1 MADDLDNELLGL
13 VSDGEESEDSGDDF
27 GRLEADVEGRSPSP
41 NAEPHQ
47 SVEKVDDAPERRK
60 GVAQKVKARRGKR
73 KARRESED
81 ELDPA

>member
-27 GRLEADVEGRSPSP
+27 GRLEADVEGRSPS
-41 NAEPHQ
+41 AEPHQ
-47 SVEKVDDAPERRK
+47 SVEKTEEPPERRK

-73 KARRESED
+73 KARQESED
-81 ELDPA
+81 EDDAA